1 MTNRLVLIAAMTAA
15 VAGAPAHA
23 QVPTADTILVNGKV
37 ITLGGTS
44 SIVQA
49 IAIHDGKVLAVG
61 SDEDVRK
68 RADTRTNIIDLGG
81 RTVVP
86 GLMDS
91 HIHAL
96 RAGLTYS
103 VELSWIGVPSLAKG
117 LDLIREAAR
126 TSPPGTWI
134 KIGGGWT
141 ELQFPEKRG
150 PTVEELV
157 AAAPDRPVYVQ
168 RLYNTAW
175 ITPAGIKLM
184 KLTPDTEIPS
194 GKAEK
199 DASGNLTG
207 VFTGLNR
214 TFNFFT
220 AKIPGPSFADQ
231 VTGTRK
237 YFRELNRLG
246 MTAVNDFPGGG
257 MFPEDFRAIQTLWS
271 KGEMTLRVAF
281 HISSNSQHTLDDFKS
296 LTVFTPMNF
305 GDDMLRYRGI
315 GESLTQGI
323 YDGSTVGLPY
333 NPSAKDWEEFCA
345 VAKWAAEH
353 GINVH
358 QHAASDRAAA
368 KILDCFEAVNK
379 DIPIA
384 GMRWQIA
391 HIENASDQTLRRMKA
406 LNMGWAVQDRLVYSG
421 PDRPQGA
428 GSGGVEAGTADQNRA
443 EHGLACGGRHRFRS
457 GRAVQSVRFDSL
469 AARRQ
474 GDRRHAHAGTG
485 RVAEPRRGVTHVFA
499 QFGMVHLRRNPAGF
513 AGTRQICRS
522 RRAVGRLYDGA
533 GREGLRIAC
542 AADTGRRQGGVWR
555 GTVHGAGGEAVA
567 RMSAATC
574 GCDAR
579 GSPRISLRS
588 SGLLAAML
596 FDRFDGSAVSDH
608 EAGRIGDR
616 EIKRLDPDGG
626 KHDALEARGCFDF
639 RRDKA
644 RTRCQHHH
652 IGAGEFVRPCGR
664 RERWRWPPHFVPGGN
679 QLRGDRIE
687 ARCQQPIFRNDDASD
702 LHRYVAAVIRA

>member
-1 MTNRLVLIAAMTAA
+1 MTRLTLIAALTAA

-23 QVPTADTILVNGKV
+23 QAPAVDTILVNGKV
-37 ITLGGTS
+37 ITLDDAS
-44 SIVQA
+44 SIVEA
-49 IAIHDGKVLAVG
+49 IAIRDGKVLAVG
-61 SDEDVRK
+61 SSEDIRR
-68 RADTRTNIIDLGG
+68 RADTRTNTIDLGG

-117 LDLIREAAR
+117 LDLIREAAH
-126 TSPPGTWI
+126 TSPPGAWI

-150 PTVEELV
+150 PTIEELV

-184 KLTPDTEIPS
+184 KLTPDTEIPG

-199 DASGNLTG
+199 DANGNLTG

-220 AKIPGPSFADQ
+220 AKIPGPSFSDQ
-231 VTGTRK
+231 IAGTRK

-246 MTAVNDFPGGG
+246 MTAINDFPGGG

-271 KGEMTLRVAF
+271 KGEMTLRAAF

-333 NPSAKDWEEFCA
+333 NPSAKDWEEFCT
-345 VAKWAAEH
+345 VAKWAADH

-379 DIPIA
+379 EIPIA
-384 GMRWQIA
+384 DLRWQIA
-391 HIENASDQTLRRMKA
+391 HIENASDETLRRMKA

-421 PDRPQGA
+421 QIVSKVLGPEASKRAPPIKTALKMGLHVA
-428 GSGGVEAGTADQNRA
+428 AGTDSDQVAPYNPFVSIRWLLDGKVIDGTPMRGPEESPNREEA
-443 EHGLACGGRHRFRS
+443 LRMYSLNSAWFT
-457 GRAVQSVRFDSL
+457 FDE
-469 AARRQ
+469 
-474 GDRRHAHAGTG
+474 T
-485 RVAEPRRGVTHVFA
+485 RRGSLEPGKYADLAVLSDDYMTVPVEKVGELHSLLTLVSGKAVYGEGPFA
-499 QFGMVHLRRNPAGF
+499 
-513 AGTRQICRS
+513 
-522 RRAVGRLYDGA
+522 
-533 GREGLRIAC
+533 
-542 AADTGRRQGGVWR
+542 
-555 GTVHGAGGEAVA
+555 
-567 RMSAATC
+567 
-574 GCDAR
+574 
-579 GSPRISLRS
+579 
-588 SGLLAAML
+588 
-596 FDRFDGSAVSDH
+596 
-608 EAGRIGDR
+608 
-616 EIKRLDPDGG
+616 
-626 KHDALEARGCFDF
+626 ALEG
-639 RRDKA
+639 K
-644 RTRCQHHH
+644 
-652 IGAGEFVRPCGR
+652 
-664 RERWRWPPHFVPGGN
+664 
-679 QLRGDRIE
+679 
-687 ARCQQPIFRNDDASD
+687 
-702 LHRYVAAVIRA
+702 

>member
-1 MTNRLVLIAAMTAA
+1 MTNRLVLIVALTIAA
-15 VAGAPAHA
+15 GIAPAHA
-23 QVPTADTILVNGKV
+23 QAPAAADTILVNGRV
-37 ITLGGTS
+37 ITLDDTS

-49 IAIHDGKVLAVG
+49 VAIRDGKVLAVG
-61 SDEDVRK
+61 ADADIRRRADVR
-68 RADTRTNIIDLGG
+68 TTIIDLGG
-81 RTVVP
+81 RTVLP

-96 RAGLTYS
+96 RAGLTYA
-103 VELSWIGVPSLAKG
+103 VELSWIGVPSLAEG

-126 TSPPGTWI
+126 KSPPGAWI

-184 KLTPDTEIPS
+184 KLTPDSDIPG

-207 VFTGLNR
+207 VFTGVNR

-220 AKIPGPSFADQ
+220 AKIPGPSFSDQ
-231 VTGTRK
+231 VAGTRK

-257 MFPEDFRAIQTLWS
+257 MFPEDFRAVQTLWS

-281 HISSNSQHTLDDFKS
+281 HISSNSQHTLDDFKA

-345 VAKWAAEH
+345 VAKWAAERSIH
-353 GINVH
+353 VH

-368 KILDCFEAVNK
+368 GILDCFEVVNK
-379 DIPIA
+379 EIPIA
-384 GMRWQIA
+384 GLRWQIA

-421 PDRPQGA
+421 GIVSKVLGPEASKRAPPIKTALKMGLHVAAGTDSDQVAPYNPFVSLRWLLDGKVIDGTPMRGPQESPDRE
-428 GSGGVEAGTADQNRA
+428 EALRMYSLNSAWFT
-443 EHGLACGGRHRFRS
+443 
-457 GRAVQSVRFDSL
+457 FDE
-469 AARRQ
+469 ARRGSLEPGKYADLAVLSDDYLTVPVEKV
-474 GDRRHAHAGTG
+474 GDLHSVLT
-485 RVAEPRRGVTHVFA
+485 
-499 QFGMVHLRRNPAGF
+499 MV
-513 AGTRQICRS
+513 
-522 RRAVGRLYDGA
+522 
-533 GREGLRIAC
+533 
-542 AADTGRRQGGVWR
+542 
-555 GTVHGAGGEAVA
+555 
-567 RMSAATC
+567 
-574 GCDAR
+574 
-579 GSPRISLRS
+579 
-588 SGLLAAML
+588 
-596 FDRFDGSAVSDH
+596 
-608 EAGRIGDR
+608 
-616 EIKRLDPDGG
+616 GG
-626 KHDALEARGCFDF
+626 KVVYGDGPFAALEG
-639 RRDKA
+639 K
-644 RTRCQHHH
+644 
-652 IGAGEFVRPCGR
+652 
-664 RERWRWPPHFVPGGN
+664 
-679 QLRGDRIE
+679 
-687 ARCQQPIFRNDDASD
+687 
-702 LHRYVAAVIRA
+702 

>member
-1 MTNRLVLIAAMTAA
+1 MTNRLMLIAALTVVATATPA
-15 VAGAPAHA
+15 YAQAPA
-23 QVPTADTILVNGKV
+23 VDTILVSGKV
-37 ITLGGTS
+37 ITLDDAS
-44 SIVQA
+44 SIVEA

-61 SDEDVRK
+61 SNEDIRK
-68 RADTRTNIIDLGG
+68 RADARTNIIDLGG

-117 LDLIREAAR
+117 LDLIREAAH
-126 TSPPGTWI
+126 TSPPGAWI

-157 AAAPDRPVYVQ
+157 AAASDRPVYVQ

-184 KLTPDTEIPS
+184 KLTPDTEIPG

-207 VFTGLNR
+207 VFTGVNR

-220 AKIPGPSFADQ
+220 AKIPGPSFSDQ

-246 MTAVNDFPGGG
+246 LTAINDFPGGG

-281 HISSNSQHTLDDFKS
+281 HISSNSQHTLEDFKS

-345 VAKWAAEH
+345 VAKWAAER
-353 GINVH
+353 GIHVH
-358 QHAASDRAAA
+358 QHAASDRAAT

-379 DIPIA
+379 EIPIA
-384 GMRWQIA
+384 ALRWQIA
-391 HIENASDQTLRRMKA
+391 HIENASDETLLRMKA

-421 PDRPQGA
+421 QIVSKVLGPEASKRAPPIKTALKMGLHVA
-428 GSGGVEAGTADQNRA
+428 AGTDSDQVAPYNPFVSIRWLLDGKVIDGTPMRGPEESPNREEA
-443 EHGLACGGRHRFRS
+443 LRMYSRNSAWFT
-457 GRAVQSVRFDSL
+457 FD
-469 AARRQ
+469 
-474 GDRRHAHAGTG
+474 
-485 RVAEPRRGVTHVFA
+485 
-499 QFGMVHLRRNPAGF
+499 
-513 AGTRQICRS
+513 
-522 RRAVGRLYDGA
+522 
-533 GREGLRIAC
+533 
-542 AADTGRRQGGVWR
+542 
-555 GTVHGAGGEAVA
+555 EAK
-567 RMSAATC
+567 
-574 GCDAR
+574 R
-579 GSPRISLRS
+579 GSLEPGKYADLAVLSDDYMTVPVETVGELHSL
-588 SGLLAAML
+588 LTL
-596 FDRFDGSAVSDH
+596 V
-608 EAGRIGDR
+608 
-616 EIKRLDPDGG
+616 GG
-626 KHDALEARGCFDF
+626 KAVYGEGPFAALEG
-639 RRDKA
+639 K
-644 RTRCQHHH
+644 
-652 IGAGEFVRPCGR
+652 
-664 RERWRWPPHFVPGGN
+664 
-679 QLRGDRIE
+679 
-687 ARCQQPIFRNDDASD
+687 
-702 LHRYVAAVIRA
+702 

>member
-1 MTNRLVLIAAMTAA
+1 MSRGLVLFAVLTVAAIAP
-15 VAGAPAHA
+15 GRA

-37 ITLGGTS
+37 ITLDGAS
-44 SIVQA
+44 SVAQA
-49 IAIHDGKVLAVG
+49 IAIRDGKILAVG
-61 SDEDVRK
+61 ANEDIRK
-68 RADTRTNIIDLGG
+68 HADGHTRIIDLGG
-81 RTVVP
+81 RTAVP

-117 LDLIREAAR
+117 LHLIREAAR

-150 PTVEELV
+150 PTIEELV

-199 DASGNLTG
+199 DANGNLTG

-231 VTGTRK
+231 IAGTRK

-246 MTAVNDFPGGG
+246 MTAINDFPGGG
-257 MFPEDFRAIQTLWS
+257 MLPEHFRAMQTLWS
-271 KGEMTLRVAF
+271 KGEMALRVTF
-281 HISSNSQHTLDDFKS
+281 HMQSNNQHTLDDYKAM
-296 LTVFTPMNF
+296 TAFTPMNF
-305 GDDMLRYRGI
+305 GDDMLRFRGI

-333 NPSAKDWEEFCA
+333 NPSAKDWDEFCT
-345 VAKWAAEH
+345 VVKWAAEQ
-353 GINVH
+353 GLNVH

-384 GMRWQIA
+384 GLRWQIA
-391 HIENASDQTLRRMKA
+391 HIENASDETLRRMKA

-421 PDRPQGA
+421 QIVLKAIGP
-428 GSGGVEAGTADQNRA
+428 EA
-443 EHGLACGGRHRFRS
+443 
-457 GRAVQSVRFDSL
+457 
-469 AARRQ
+469 
-474 GDRRHAHAGTG
+474 
-485 RVAEPRRGVTHVFA
+485 
-499 QFGMVHLRRNPAGF
+499 
-513 AGTRQICRS
+513 S
-522 RRAVGRLYDGA
+522 RRAPPIKTAL
-533 GREGLRIAC
+533 ELGLH
-542 AADTGRRQGGVWR
+542 V
-555 GTVHGAGGEAVA
+555 AGGTDSDQVAPYNPFVSIRWLLDGKVIDGTPMRGPEESPDREEAL
-567 RMSAATC
+567 RMYSLNSAWFTF
-574 GCDAR
+574 DEEKR
-579 GSPRISLRS
+579 GSLEPGKYADLAVLSDDYMTVPVEKVGELHA
-588 SGLLAAML
+588 LLTL
-596 FDRFDGSAVSDH
+596 V
-608 EAGRIGDR
+608 
-616 EIKRLDPDGG
+616 GG
-626 KHDALEARGCFDF
+626 KPVYGEGPFAAL
-639 RRDKA
+639 
-644 RTRCQHHH
+644 
-652 IGAGEFVRPCGR
+652 
-664 RERWRWPPHFVPGGN
+664 GGK
-679 QLRGDRIE
+679 
-687 ARCQQPIFRNDDASD
+687 
-702 LHRYVAAVIRA
+702 